1 MIDWMFST
9 RRLSKILAFHLFFM
23 VATAA
28 FVAVP
33 SLAQDHFDAHRGRG
47 RIVVLMVWD
56 GLRPD
61 FVTQRDTPN
70 LYRMAREG
78 VRFDKH
84 HSIFPTL
91 TMVNA
96 TALATGAP
104 PGVNGLEGNVF
115 YLPPSADTPA
125 SVSNLAPG
133 EAKPGAPT
141 IAKDAQGRMVWTEGA
156 RAIVGLNGADGFKG
170 RLIGLD
176 TITQEVAREGGY
188 VAVIG
193 KQGPT
198 SVFDNRVETV
208 VDGKDILGEPHQDYL
223 FASDDL
229 VEPKSASQKI
239 SAAMP
244 PDSKTAIADGQRDMY
259 FARLAVEDALPAA
272 KRAAD
277 AGRPALVVFW
287 QHNPDLTQH
296 IAGLGT
302 LPAAE
307 ALSLCDDN
315 LMRLRAAIEA
325 LGIADKT
332 DLIVVSDHGFATI
345 KFRIVLSE
353 MLVSAGIKK
362 SHDSTDV
369 IVAPNGGT
377 DLIYLSPTEFPT
389 PQSRHAVLQKIVNF
403 AEAQEWCGPIF
414 SRESAPPP
422 DERSRRGRGRRAPKP
437 YLGWID
443 GTFSQRVVGL
453 YNPARS
459 PDLVISFREE
469 PDADNKGLTGPANP
483 AFLIGEIGKVSTPNK
498 SAELVHPVKG
508 LVYADNG
515 TSKTFTTG
523 MGMHGAAGEREI
535 HNFCAAIGP
544 DFRHGFV
551 DFNPTANTDVA
562 PTITQILGMMPNIGP
577 GGAVP
582 AGRAMAEALTDGRR
596 SAGGSHTQ
604 TMTTDLM
611 LQGVEAVTTIQVSWI
626 GDEPYLDGS
635 TVVHKPLGSSP

>member
-1 MIDWMFST
+1 
-9 RRLSKILAFHLFFM
+9 
-23 VATAA
+23 
-28 FVAVP
+28 
-33 SLAQDHFDAHRGRG
+33 
-47 RIVVLMVWD
+47 MVWD

-70 LYRMAREG
+70 LFRMAREG

-96 TALATGAP
+96 TALSTGAP
-104 PGVNGLEGNVF
+104 PGVNGLEGNNF
-115 YLPPSADTPA
+115 YLSPSAESPKGQI
-125 SVSNLAPG
+125 V
-133 EAKPGAPT
+133 GA
-141 IAKDAQGRMVWTEGA
+141 EGA
-156 RAIVGLNGADGFKG
+156 KAILNLNGATAFKG

-176 TITQEVAREGGY
+176 TITQEIAREGGY

-198 SVFDNRVETV
+198 SVFDNRVTTI
-208 VDGKDILGEPHQDYL
+208 VDDRDIVGEAHKDYL
-223 FASDDL
+223 FASEDL
-229 VEPKSASQKI
+229 VAPASMSEKI
-239 SAAMP
+239 TVP
-244 PDSKTAIADGQRDMY
+244 PESKTAVVDEQRDLY
-259 FARLAVEDALPAA
+259 FGRLAVEDALPAA

-277 AGRPALVVFW
+277 AGRPALVVVW

-296 IAGLGT
+296 VAGLGT
-302 LPAAE
+302 LPAIE
-307 ALSLCDDN
+307 ALSLCDNN
-315 LMRLRAAIEA
+315 LMRVRAAIDS

-353 MLVSAGIKK
+353 MLVAAGIKK

-369 IVAPNGGT
+369 VVVPNGGA
-377 DLIYLSPTEFPT
+377 DLIYLSPTEFAT
-389 PQSRHAVLQKIVNF
+389 PESRRAVLQKIVNF

-414 SRESAPPP
+414 SRDPATAS
-422 DERSRRGRGRRAPKP
+422 DETMPHGRHQHAPKA

-469 PDADNKGLTGPANP
+469 PDADNKHLTGPTNP
-483 AFLIGEIGKVSTPNK
+483 AFVIGQIGQVSTPNK
-498 SAELVHPVKG
+498 SAELLHPVKG
-508 LVYADNG
+508 LVYADTG
-515 TSKTFTTG
+515 AGQTFTTG

-544 DFRHGFV
+544 DFRRGFV
-551 DFNPTANTDVA
+551 DLNPTANIDVA
-562 PTITQILGMMPNIGP
+562 PTITEILGTQPNIGP
-577 GGAVP
+577 GGVVP
-582 AGRAMAEALTDGRR
+582 AGRTMAEALTDGRR
-596 SAGGSHTQ
+596 TAGGAHTQ
-604 TMTTDLM
+604 SMTANLM
-611 LQGVEAVTTIQVSWI
+611 LQGVEAVTTIRVTWI
-626 GDEPYLDGS
+626 GDEPYLDS
-635 TVVHKPLGSSP
+635 SSVVHKPLGSS

>member
-1 MIDWMFST
+1 MTDRMFT
-9 RRLSKILAFHLFFM
+9 RRLSEILALM
-23 VATAA
+23 LVLVAAPAVAQDVVAT
-28 FVAVP
+28 
-33 SLAQDHFDAHRGRG
+33 HRGRG

-61 FVTQRDTPN
+61 FVTERDTPN
-70 LYRMAREG
+70 LFRLAREG

-104 PGVNGLEGNVF
+104 PGINGLEGNNF
-115 YLPPSADTPA
+115 YLPPSAETPKGQV
-125 SVSNLAPG
+125 VSA
-133 EAKPGAPT
+133 
-141 IAKDAQGRMVWTEGA
+141 EGPK
-156 RAIVGLNGADGFKG
+156 AILNLNGAAEFKG

-198 SVFDNRVETV
+198 SVFDNRVATIA
-208 VDGKDILGEPHQDYL
+208 DGKDIVGEMRKDYL
-223 FASDDL
+223 FASEDL
-229 VEPKSASQKI
+229 VAPSSANQKI
-239 SAAMP
+239 TVP
-244 PDSKTAIADGQRDMY
+244 PDSKTTVADEQRDLY
-259 FARLAVEDALPAA
+259 FARLVVEDALPAA
-272 KRAAD
+272 KAAAD

-302 LPAAE
+302 LPAME
-307 ALSLCDDN
+307 ALSLCDNN
-315 LMRLRAAIEA
+315 LMRVRAAIDA

-332 DLIVVSDHGFATI
+332 DLMVVSDHGFATI

-369 IVAPNGGT
+369 VVVPNGGA
-377 DLIYLSPTEFPT
+377 DLVYLSPTEFAT
-389 PQSRHAVLQKIVNF
+389 PESKQAVLQKIVNF

-414 SRESAPPP
+414 SRDPAAAP
-422 DERSRRGRGRRAPKP
+422 DEPSRRGHRQRAPKP

-453 YNPARS
+453 YNEARS

-469 PDADNKGLTGPANP
+469 PDADNKSLTGPGNP
-483 AFLIGEIGKVSTPNK
+483 AFLIGQIGQVSTPNK

-508 LVYADNG
+508 VVYADTG
-515 TSKTFTTG
+515 TSQTFTTG

-535 HNFCAAIGP
+535 HNFCAATGP
-544 DFRHGFV
+544 DFRRGFV
-551 DFNPTANTDVA
+551 DLNPTANTDVA
-562 PTITQILGMMPNIGP
+562 PTITQILGTLPNIGP
-577 GGAVP
+577 GGVAP
-582 AGRAMAEALTDGRR
+582 AGRAMAEALTDGRH

-604 TMTTDLM
+604 TMTADLT
-611 LQGVEAVTTIQVSWI
+611 LQGVEAVTTLRVTWI
-626 GDEPYLDGS
+626 GDEPYLDSS
-635 TVVHKPLGSSP
+635 TVEHKPLGSSP

>member
-1 MIDWMFST
+1 MTDRMFT
-9 RRLSKILAFHLFFM
+9 RRLAEILAIVLLF
-23 VATAA
+23 VAT
-28 FVAVP
+28 P
-33 SLAQDHFDAHRGRG
+33 IRAQQPAQTRRGRG

-70 LYRMAREG
+70 LFRMAREG
-78 VRFDKH
+78 VRFDRH

-104 PGVNGLEGNVF
+104 PGVNGLEGNNF
-115 YLPPSADTPA
+115 YLAPSPELPKGQVVNA
-125 SVSNLAPG
+125 
-133 EAKPGAPT
+133 
-141 IAKDAQGRMVWTEGA
+141 EGA
-156 RAIVGLNGADGFKG
+156 KAILNLNGSDQFKG

-198 SVFDNRVETV
+198 SVFDNRVATV
-208 VDGKDILGEPHQDYL
+208 VDGKDVVGEPHKDYL
-223 FASDDL
+223 FASEDL
-229 VEPKSASQKI
+229 VSSSQKI
-239 SAAMP
+239 NAEIP
-244 PDSKTAIADGQRDMY
+244 PDSKTSVADEQRDLY
-259 FARLAVEDALPAA
+259 FARMVVENALPAA
-272 KRAAD
+272 KVAAD

-296 IAGLGT
+296 VAGLGT
-302 LPAAE
+302 LPAME
-307 ALSLCDDN
+307 ALTLADNN
-315 LMRLRAAIEA
+315 LMKVRGAIDSM
-325 LGIADKT
+325 GIADKT
-332 DLIVVSDHGFATI
+332 DVIVVSDHGFATI

-369 IVAPNGGT
+369 VVVPNGGA
-377 DLIYLSPTEFPT
+377 DLVYLSPTEFAT
-389 PQSRHAVLQKIVNF
+389 PESKRAVLQKIVNF

-414 SRESAPPP
+414 SREPAMAP
-422 DERSRRGRGRRAPKP
+422 EETTRRGRRQRAPKP

-469 PDADNKGLTGPANP
+469 PDADNKNLTGPANP
-483 AFLIGEIGKVSTPNK
+483 AFLIGQIGQVSMPNK
-498 SAELVHPVKG
+498 SAALIHPVKG
-508 LVYADNG
+508 VMYADTG
-515 TSKTFTTG
+515 TSQTFTTG

-535 HNFCAAIGP
+535 HNFCAATGP
-544 DFRHGFV
+544 DFRRGFV
-551 DFNPTANTDVA
+551 DSNPTANTDVT
-562 PTITQILGMMPNIGP
+562 PTITQILGTLPNIGP
-577 GGAVP
+577 GGVTP
-582 AGRAMAEALTDGRR
+582 AGRSMAEALTVGRQ

-604 TMTTDLM
+604 TMTADLM
-611 LQGVEAVTTIQVSWI
+611 LQGVEAVTTLRVTWI
-626 GDEPYLDGS
+626 GDEPYLDSS
-635 TVVHKPLGSSP
+635 TVEHKPLGSSP